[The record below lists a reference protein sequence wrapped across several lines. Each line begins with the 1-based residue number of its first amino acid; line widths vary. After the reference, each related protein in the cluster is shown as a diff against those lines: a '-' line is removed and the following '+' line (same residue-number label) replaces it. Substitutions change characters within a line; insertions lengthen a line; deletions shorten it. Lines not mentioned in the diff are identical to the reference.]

1 MEISM
6 ILIFV
11 IGYLAIALEH
21 ITNINKAAIS
31 LLMTAILWVIYACIS
46 PEAAPIQILHQL
58 GEVSSIVCFIFGA
71 MVVVELVDSYGG
83 FSLIAHIIKT
93 KNRKLLLLLLS
104 VLTFFMSATLDNM
117 TTTIIMIAIMY
128 KLIQDPTVRLWFASI
143 IVLAANSGGAWSPI
157 GDVTTIMLWVKG
169 NVTTE
174 AIIPH
179 LILPSIVSLIVP
191 LSLSLGKVNGN
202 ALDDPNAHEFEEGE
216 KLYPQVTR
224 VEKAIISLVGVLG
237 LVSVPVFKS
246 ATGLPP
252 FMGVL
257 FVMGLLW
264 FITEIIYKKHDEI
277 KESKKLRIPK
287 VIKVVDIP
295 TVLFFFGILM
305 AVGALQEQGLL
316 KQFANLLDSATQN
329 VYLITG
335 IIGVLSSIISL
346 VGVLGL
352 VSVPVFKSAT
362 GLPPFMG
369 VLFVMGLLWFITEI
383 IYKKH
388 DEIKESKKLRIPK
401 VIKVVDIPTV
411 LFFFGI
417 LMAVGA
423 LQEQGLLK
431 QFANL
436 LDSATQNVYLIT
448 GIIGVLSSI
457 IDNVPLVA
465 AAMGM
470 YPLADPNLVEAG
482 TYAAAFVQDGIFWE
496 LLAYC
501 AGVGGSLLI
510 IGSAAGIVAMGM
522 TKISFGWYFKN
533 ITWRAFLGY
542 LAGILVY
549 ILTL

>member
-31 LLMTAILWVIYACIS
+31 LLMTSILWTMSACFS
-46 PEAAPIQILHQL
+46 REAAHVQILHQL

-71 MVVVELVDSYGG
+71 MVVVELVDCYGG
-83 FSLIAHIIKT
+83 FSLVAHIIKA
-93 KNRKLLLLLLS
+93 KNRKLLLLILS

-174 AIIPH
+174 AVIPH
-179 LILPSIVSLIVP
+179 LILPSIVSLIIP
-191 LSLSLGKVNGN
+191 LILSLGKVNGN
-202 ALDDPNAHEFEEGE
+202 ALDDPNANDFEEGE

-224 VEKAIISLVGVLG
+224 VEKAIISLVGIFG

-257 FVMGLLW
+257 LVMGLLW

-287 VIKVVDIP
+287 VIKVVDLP

-305 AVGALQEQGLL
+305 AVGALQEQGIL
-316 KQFANLLDSATQN
+316 KQCANMLDSATQN

-335 IIGVLSSIISL
+335 AIGVLSSI
-346 VGVLGL
+346 V
-352 VSVPVFKSAT
+352 
-362 GLPPFMG
+362 
-369 VLFVMGLLWFITEI
+369 
-383 IYKKH
+383 
-388 DEIKESKKLRIPK
+388 
-401 VIKVVDIPTV
+401 
-411 LFFFGI
+411 
-417 LMAVGA
+417 
-423 LQEQGLLK
+423 
-431 QFANL
+431 
-436 LDSATQNVYLIT
+436 
-448 GIIGVLSSI
+448 
-457 IDNVPLVA
+457 DNVPLVA

-470 YPLADPNLVEAG
+470 YPLTDPNVVEAG
-482 TYAAAFVQDGIFWE
+482 TYAAAFVQDGLFWE

-510 IGSAAGIVAMGM
+510 IGSAAGVVAMGM
-522 TKISFGWYFKN
+522 TKISFGWYLKN

-542 LAGILVY
+542 LAGMLVY
-549 ILTL
+549 ILCQ

>member
-31 LLMTAILWVIYACIS
+31 LLMTSILWTMYACIS
-46 PEAAPIQILHQL
+46 PEAAHVQILHQL

-71 MVVVELVDSYGG
+71 MVVVELVDCYGG
-83 FSLIAHIIKT
+83 FSLVAHIIKA
-93 KNRKLLLLLLS
+93 KNRKLLLLILS

-174 AIIPH
+174 AVIPH
-179 LILPSIVSLIVP
+179 LIIPSIVSLIIP
-191 LSLSLGKVNGN
+191 LILSLGKVNGN
-202 ALDDPNAHEFEEGE
+202 ALDDPNANDFEEGE

-224 VEKAIISLVGVLG
+224 VEKAIISLVGIFG

-257 FVMGLLW
+257 LVMGLLW

-287 VIKVVDIP
+287 VIKVVDLP

-305 AVGALQEQGLL
+305 AVGALQEQGIL
-316 KQFANLLDSATQN
+316 KQCANMLDSATQN

-335 IIGVLSSIISL
+335 AIGVLSSI
-346 VGVLGL
+346 V
-352 VSVPVFKSAT
+352 
-362 GLPPFMG
+362 
-369 VLFVMGLLWFITEI
+369 
-383 IYKKH
+383 
-388 DEIKESKKLRIPK
+388 
-401 VIKVVDIPTV
+401 
-411 LFFFGI
+411 
-417 LMAVGA
+417 
-423 LQEQGLLK
+423 
-431 QFANL
+431 
-436 LDSATQNVYLIT
+436 
-448 GIIGVLSSI
+448 
-457 IDNVPLVA
+457 DNVPLVA

-470 YPLADPNLVEAG
+470 YPLTDPNVVEAG
-482 TYAAAFVQDGIFWE
+482 TYAAAFVQDGLFWE

-510 IGSAAGIVAMGM
+510 IGSAAGVVAMGM
-522 TKISFGWYFKN
+522 TKISFGWYLKN

-542 LAGILVY
+542 LAGMLVY
-549 ILTL
+549 ILCQ

>member
-31 LLMTAILWVIYACIS
+31 LLMTAILWTMYASIS
-46 PEAAPIQILHQL
+46 PESAPVQILHQL

-71 MVVVELVDSYGG
+71 MVIVELVDCYGG
-83 FSLIAHIIKT
+83 FSLIAHIIKA
-93 KNRKLLLLLLS
+93 KNRKLLLLVLS
-104 VLTFFMSATLDNM
+104 VLTFFMSASLDNM

-128 KLIQDPTVRLWFASI
+128 KLIQDPTVRLWFTSI
-143 IVLAANSGGAWSPI
+143 IVLAANAGGAWSPI

-179 LILPSIVSLIVP
+179 LILPSIVSFVVP
-191 LSLSLGKVNGN
+191 FVLSLGKVNGN
-202 ALDDPNAHEFEEGE
+202 ALDDPNANDFEEGE

-224 VEKAIISLVGVLG
+224 VEKAIISLVGILG

-257 FVMGLLW
+257 LVMGLLW
-264 FITEIIYKKHDEI
+264 FITEIIYKKHNEI
-277 KESKKLRIPK
+277 KESRKLRIPK
-287 VIKVVDIP
+287 VIKVVDLP

-305 AVGALQEQGLL
+305 AVGALQEEGLL
-316 KQFANLLDSATQN
+316 QQFANTLDSATQN

-335 IIGVLSSIISL
+335 TIGVLSSI
-346 VGVLGL
+346 V
-352 VSVPVFKSAT
+352 
-362 GLPPFMG
+362 
-369 VLFVMGLLWFITEI
+369 
-383 IYKKH
+383 
-388 DEIKESKKLRIPK
+388 
-401 VIKVVDIPTV
+401 
-411 LFFFGI
+411 
-417 LMAVGA
+417 
-423 LQEQGLLK
+423 
-431 QFANL
+431 
-436 LDSATQNVYLIT
+436 
-448 GIIGVLSSI
+448 
-457 IDNVPLVA
+457 DNVPLVA

-470 YPLADPNLVEAG
+470 YPLADPNVVEAG
-482 TYAAAFVQDGIFWE
+482 TYAAAFVQDGLFWE

-510 IGSAAGIVAMGM
+510 IGSAAGVVAMGM
-522 TKISFGWYFKN
+522 TKISFGWYLKH

-549 ILTL
+549 ILCL

>member
-1 MEISM
+1 MELSM

-11 IGYLAIALEH
+11 MGYMAIAFEH

-31 LLMTAILWVIYACIS
+31 LLMATILWVIYSFIS
-46 PEAAPIQILHQL
+46 PEAASIQVLHQL

-83 FSLIAHIIKT
+83 FSLIAHIIKA
-93 KNRKLLLLLLS
+93 KNRKLLLLILS
-104 VLTFFMSATLDNM
+104 ALTFFMSATLDNM

-128 KLIQDPTVRLWFASI
+128 KLIHEPTVRLWFASI
-143 IVLAANSGGAWSPI
+143 IVLAANAGGAWSPI

-169 NVTTE
+169 NITTE
-174 AIIPH
+174 SIIPH
-179 LILPSIVSLIVP
+179 LILPSIVSLLVP
-191 LSLSLGKVNGN
+191 LFLLLGKIKGN
-202 ALDDPNAHEFEEGE
+202 ALDDPNANAFEEGE

-224 VEKAIISLVGVLG
+224 VEKGIISLVGVLG

-246 ATGLPP
+246 VTGLPP

-264 FITEIIYKKHDEI
+264 FITEVIYTKHDEI

-287 VIKVVDIP
+287 VIKVVDLP

-305 AVGALQEQGLL
+305 AVGALQEQGIL
-316 KQFANLLDSATQN
+316 KQFANTLDS
-329 VYLITG
+329 
-335 IIGVLSSIISL
+335 
-346 VGVLGL
+346 
-352 VSVPVFKSAT
+352 
-362 GLPPFMG
+362 M
-369 VLFVMGLLWFITEI
+369 
-383 IYKKH
+383 
-388 DEIKESKKLRIPK
+388 
-401 VIKVVDIPTV
+401 
-411 LFFFGI
+411 
-417 LMAVGA
+417 
-423 LQEQGLLK
+423 
-431 QFANL
+431 
-436 LDSATQNVYLIT
+436 TQNVYLIT

-470 YPLADPNLVEAG
+470 YPLADPSLTQAG

-501 AGVGGSLLI
+501 AGIGGSLLI

-522 TKISFGWYFKN
+522 AKISFGWYLKH

-542 LAGILVY
+542 IAGMLVY
-549 ILTL
+549 ILTI

>member
-31 LLMTAILWVIYACIS
+31 LLMTAILWTIYANIS
-46 PEAAPIQILHQL
+46 PEAAPVQILHQL

-71 MVVVELVDSYGG
+71 MVIVELVDCYGG
-83 FSLIAHIIKT
+83 FSLIAHIIKA
-93 KNRKLLLLLLS
+93 KNRKLLLLVLS
-104 VLTFFMSATLDNM
+104 VLTFFMSASLDNM

-128 KLIQDPTVRLWFASI
+128 KLIQDPTVRLWFTSI
-143 IVLAANSGGAWSPI
+143 IVLAANAGGAWSPI

-179 LILPSIVSLIVP
+179 LILPSIVSFVVP
-191 LSLSLGKVNGN
+191 FVLSLGKVNGN
-202 ALDDPNAHEFEEGE
+202 ALDDPNANDFEEGE

-224 VEKAIISLVGVLG
+224 VEKAIISLVGIFG
-237 LVSVPVFKS
+237 LVSVPIFKS

-257 FVMGLLW
+257 LVMGLLW
-264 FITEIIYKKHDEI
+264 FITEIIYKKHNEI
-277 KESKKLRIPK
+277 NESRKLRIPK
-287 VIKVVDIP
+287 VIKVVDLP

-305 AVGALQEQGLL
+305 AVGALQEEGLL
-316 KQFANLLDSATQN
+316 QKFANTLDSATQN

-335 IIGVLSSIISL
+335 TIGVLSSI
-346 VGVLGL
+346 V
-352 VSVPVFKSAT
+352 
-362 GLPPFMG
+362 
-369 VLFVMGLLWFITEI
+369 
-383 IYKKH
+383 
-388 DEIKESKKLRIPK
+388 
-401 VIKVVDIPTV
+401 
-411 LFFFGI
+411 
-417 LMAVGA
+417 
-423 LQEQGLLK
+423 
-431 QFANL
+431 
-436 LDSATQNVYLIT
+436 
-448 GIIGVLSSI
+448 
-457 IDNVPLVA
+457 DNVPLVA

-470 YPLADPNLVEAG
+470 YPLADPNVVEAG
-482 TYAAAFVQDGIFWE
+482 TYAAAFVQDGLFWE

-510 IGSAAGIVAMGM
+510 IGSAAGVVAMGM
-522 TKISFGWYFKN
+522 TKISFGWYLKH

-549 ILTL
+549 ILCL

>member
-31 LLMTAILWVIYACIS
+31 LLMTAILWTMYASIS
-46 PEAAPIQILHQL
+46 PEAAPVQILHQL

-71 MVVVELVDSYGG
+71 MVIVELVDCYGG
-83 FSLIAHIIKT
+83 FSLIAHIIKA
-93 KNRKLLLLLLS
+93 KNRKLLLLVLS
-104 VLTFFMSATLDNM
+104 VLTFFMSASLDNM

-128 KLIQDPTVRLWFASI
+128 KLIQDPTVRLWFTSI
-143 IVLAANSGGAWSPI
+143 IVLAANAGGAWSPI

-174 AIIPH
+174 ALIPH
-179 LILPSIVSLIVP
+179 LILPSIVSFVVP
-191 LSLSLGKVNGN
+191 FVLSLGKVNGN
-202 ALDDPNAHEFEEGE
+202 ALDDPNANDFEEGE

-224 VEKAIISLVGVLG
+224 VEKAIISLVGILG

-257 FVMGLLW
+257 LVMGLLW
-264 FITEIIYKKHDEI
+264 FITEIIYKKHKEI
-277 KESKKLRIPK
+277 NESKKLRIPK

-305 AVGALQEQGLL
+305 AVGALQEEGLL
-316 KQFANLLDSATQN
+316 QQFANTLDSATQN

-335 IIGVLSSIISL
+335 TIGVLSSI
-346 VGVLGL
+346 V
-352 VSVPVFKSAT
+352 
-362 GLPPFMG
+362 
-369 VLFVMGLLWFITEI
+369 
-383 IYKKH
+383 
-388 DEIKESKKLRIPK
+388 
-401 VIKVVDIPTV
+401 
-411 LFFFGI
+411 
-417 LMAVGA
+417 
-423 LQEQGLLK
+423 
-431 QFANL
+431 
-436 LDSATQNVYLIT
+436 
-448 GIIGVLSSI
+448 
-457 IDNVPLVA
+457 DNVPLVA

-470 YPLADPNLVEAG
+470 YPLADPNVVEAG
-482 TYAAAFVQDGIFWE
+482 TYAAAFVQDGLFWE

-510 IGSAAGIVAMGM
+510 IGSAAGVVAMGM
-522 TKISFGWYFKN
+522 TKISFGWYLKH

-549 ILTL
+549 ILCL